1 MEKYGITS
9 LCYWY
14 RISWFCGA
22 FLRLAVQV
30 SELRKDGSAFRRRVP
45 ITVEVALIALV
56 TAITGDVEKN
66 MKKHGQ
72 SDRWTEK
79 MCFQLGNM

>member
-1 MEKYGITS
+1 MEKYCITS
-9 LCYWY
+9 RYWY

-56 TAITGDVEKN
+56 TAITSDVEKT
-66 MKKHGQ
+66 
-72 SDRWTEK
+72 WTE
-79 MCFQLGNM
+79 